1 MAAIDIGIIVSA
13 VNNAT
18 AGIREVKGEVEG
30 LGTSAQET
38 SNRLKAI
45 QVVLAGIAITKI
57 TELTKS
63 FIETSS
69 QVGILQTQLAVMT
82 GNWKTAGQVLDEIIS
97 KYDKAGVS
105 GEALANVFV
114 QLTGVGVGEAQARAL
129 VDTIGKLNAATDR
142 SPESIRSLGD
152 ALTKMAV
159 KGTLDMRTLVTVLA
173 DQFPAGIRAAATA
186 SGSASVEAFTELARS
201 GKITATQFM
210 TYFQQGVQDK
220 FGDIFSVTS
229 GQLTTGL
236 NRITVLWRDT
246 IRQLTLDTPIS
257 DAINARLNKI
267 ADAIHHIVDQVTV
280 DQIKK
285 FFDVLDNIG
294 VTSVKVAQGLAPI
307 GPLIAAMASAFAE
320 LLASLPP
327 EALTLGIVG
336 YLVFGRAGAAATVAV
351 VAALD
356 RLGVNIKSGFIQ
368 DIIGYMNSNEALGLG
383 VAGYVMFGPLGAA
396 GLSIIGAKLAQLRNE
411 AKQLA
416 SGAGGGG
423 VLPNGEP
430 FGTAPIPQGTGN
442 LVQALE
448 NVKTAMQNINA
459 ANGSVFDLINT
470 KAKEAGLTVAQTA
483 AIIAHAKA
491 ESDLGKNVV
500 GDNGHSFG
508 LFQFNDKGELKALQ
522 DFAEKGGKDWLD
534 FGTQI
539 DFVIGRFKA
548 LGGASATT
556 AEDASKVMNR
566 FERFKDF
573 LQNGDFGAE
582 SLARIKSANDILG
595 QIAQKEQVPL
605 AINDAKLNDTQ
616 LQKLNAIKD
625 GLAAADKQAETLRAT
640 LEDTGPERAAVQINQ
655 QYDVLKQT
663 LVTNIQKLKD
673 FRDTLGDQPT
683 AQKAVTDELMK
694 QQAIY
699 DKLNGNQ
706 NTAVDRERT
715 IANFLRDQE
724 MVQQRILQLKASEAE
739 LNLKVQYS
747 NNAAF
752 NILAGTSGG
761 QIAIQVEQQKL
772 QLQQQILQYEVQI
785 DQLEQQRIKT
795 NDPALQASIDVTI
808 SKYRQL
814 AIATQQALGNLSAE
828 AVAQKQLWQSVGQ
841 SLENG
846 AVNAITALVM
856 HTGTLKQV
864 TLAMYTAITQAAAK
878 YLIQLLMIQAIKP
891 LLGGLGMGGGFGGL
905 FAGLFAA
912 NGAVVPGGVKMFAN
926 GGIIGGPTLFGM
938 AGEAGT
944 EAVMPLE
951 NVGGKLGVRATGAG
965 GGDQYHVSLTAIDT
979 QTGVEFLLKNLPT
992 IQAGLSQR
1000 RNLNRGG
1007 RLGSP

>member
-69 QVGILQTQLAVMT
+69 QVEVLQTRLALMT

-114 QLTGVGVGEAQARAL
+114 QLTGVGVGDAQARAL

-186 SGSASVEAFTELARS
+186 SGAASVEAFTELARS

-210 TYFQQGVQDK
+210 TYFQQGVNDK

-236 NRITVLWRDT
+236 NRITTLWRDT
-246 IRQLTLDTPIS
+246 IRQLNLDTGVS
-257 DAINARLNKI
+257 NEINERLNKI
-267 ADAIHHIVDQVTV
+267 ADAIKGLVDKVTV
-280 DQIKK
+280 DQVKS
-285 FFDVLDNIG
+285 FFDLLDNIG
-294 VTSVKVAQGLAPI
+294 ITSVKVAQGLAPI
-307 GPLIAAMASAFAE
+307 GPLIASMASAFAS

-336 YLVFGRAGAAATVAV
+336 YLVFGRAGAAATIAV

-356 RLGVNIKSGFIQ
+356 KLGIQIKSGFIQ
-368 DIIGYMNSNEALGLG
+368 DIIGYMNSSEALGLG

-396 GLSIIGAKLAQLRNE
+396 ALSIIGAKLASLRNE

-430 FGTAPIPQGTGN
+430 FGTAPIPQGGTDN
-442 LVQALE
+442 IVQALK
-448 NVKTAMQNINA
+448 NVQTAMSNINA

-470 KAKEAGLTVAQTA
+470 KAKEAGLTVEQTA
-483 AIIAHAKA
+483 ALIAHAKA
-491 ESDLGKNVV
+491 ESDLGKNLV

-522 DFAEKGGKDWLD
+522 DFAEKGGKDWMD

-548 LGGASATT
+548 LGGASTTT
-556 AEDASKVMNR
+556 ADQASQVMNR

-573 LQNGDFGAE
+573 LKNGDFGEE
-582 SLARIKSANDILG
+582 SLARMRSANEILG
-595 QIAQKEQVPL
+595 QIAQKQQVPL
-605 AINDAKLNDTQ
+605 QVNDALLNDTQ
-616 LQKLNAIKD
+616 KQKLDAIKD
-625 GLAAADKQAETLRAT
+625 GLAAADKQAETLRST
-640 LEDTGPERAAVQINQ
+640 LEDTGPERAAVQITG
-655 QYDVLKQT
+655 QYEVLKQT

-683 AQKAVTDELMK
+683 AQAAVTAELQK

-706 NTAVDRERT
+706 QTAVTREQA
-715 IANFLRDQE
+715 IAQFLRDQE
-724 MVQQRILQLKASEAE
+724 MAQQRILQLKASEAE

-752 NILAGTSGG
+752 NLLAGTSGG
-761 QIAIQVEQQKL
+761 QIAVQVEQQKL

-785 DQLEQQRIKT
+785 DQLEQQRLKT
-795 NDPALQASIDVTI
+795 NDPALQASIDLTI
-808 SKYRQL
+808 QKYRQL
-814 AIATQQALGNLSAE
+814 AIATQQALANLSAE
-828 AVAQKQLWQSVGQ
+828 AVAQKQLWQSVG
-841 SLENG
+841 SALENG

-864 TLAMYTAITQAAAK
+864 TLQMYTAITQAAAK

-891 LLGGLGMGGGFGGL
+891 LLGGLGFGGGFSGL
-905 FAGLFAA
+905 FSGLFAA
-912 NGAVVPGGVKMFAN
+912 NGAVVPGGVQMFAN

-965 GGDQYHVSLTAIDT
+965 GDQYHVHLSAIDN
-979 QTGVEFLLKNLPT
+979 QTGTEFLLKNLPT
-992 IQAGLSQR
+992 IQAGLTQR
-1000 RNLNRGG
+1000 KNLNRGG